1 MVKFRLMIDNDFNEN
16 APILE
21 RGNLPYMG
29 FGEQEF
35 SWRLRQRVAK
45 LQCH

>member
-1 MVKFRLMIDNDFNEN
+1 MIDNDFNEN
-16 APILE
+16 APNLE

-35 SWRLRQRVAK
+35 SWRLRQRVAM
-45 LQCH
+45 LQSH

>member
-1 MVKFRLMIDNDFNEN
+1 MINNDFNEN

-21 RGNLPYMG
+21 RVNLPYLG

-45 LQCH
+45 LQSP

>member
-1 MVKFRLMIDNDFNEN
+1 MINNDFSEN

-29 FGEQEF
+29 FGEQES
-35 SWRLRQRVAK
+35 SWILRQRVAM
-45 LQCH
+45 LQSH

>member
-1 MVKFRLMIDNDFNEN
+1 MIDNDFNEN

-21 RGNLPYMG
+21 PENLPYMG

-35 SWRLRQRVAK
+35 SWILRQRVAI
-45 LQCH
+45 LQSH

>member
-1 MVKFRLMIDNDFNEN
+1 MINNDFNES

-21 RGNLPYMG
+21 RGNLLCMG

-45 LQCH
+45 LQSHCFSFH

>member
-1 MVKFRLMIDNDFNEN
+1 MINNDFNEN

-21 RGNLPYMG
+21 RRNLLCMG

-35 SWRLRQRVAK
+35 SWILRQRVAK
-45 LQCH
+45 LQSH

>member
-1 MVKFRLMIDNDFNEN
+1 MINNDFSEN

-21 RGNLPYMG
+21 PENLPYMG

-45 LQCH
+45 LQSH